1 MYELPA
7 LIPDAQTLLSLEPE
21 ELAGKILFA
30 LRKRL
35 GNRNGGD
42 HPAAFSRIHRAKAT
56 SPGREHVGCHPRRH
70 SDAYGRSALL

>member
-30 LRKRL
+30 LRKGLGIETATTTRL
-35 GNRNGGD
+35 
-42 HPAAFSRIHRAKAT
+42 FSRTA
-56 SPGREHVGCHPRRH
+56 G
-70 SDAYGRSALL
+70 